1 MQFDVAPYAPPTGQV
16 PRPTSNLAADLLRQ
30 LLDVQREQLDL
41 MKSHHQTLNA
51 MAEAQNQARK
61 RSWFDRWQ
69 EEFPNLPESCRQ
81 AMPILERA
89 YLNLIATLTEE
100 VKDVGNDSFES
111 DFALRDFLDRFGLP
125 LVHLGGIL
133 QAIAPLTEVQPQDNT
148 QQ

>member
-1 MQFDVAPYAPPTGQV
+1 MQFDVAPYAPPAGQV

-30 LLDVQREQLDL
+30 LVDLQREQLDL

-100 VKDVGNDSFES
+100 AK
-111 DFALRDFLDRFGLP
+111 
-125 LVHLGGIL
+125 
-133 QAIAPLTEVQPQDNT
+133 
-148 QQ
+148 